1 LPGGVSPT
9 VVNKSDQDVFPASTL
24 LIETRAYA
32 RAGLFGNPSDGFYG
46 KTIAI
51 SVRNFGASVTLYR
64 SPELTIEP
72 QQQDTNTFRSMHH
85 LRDAVATL
93 GYHGGVP
100 LLKAAIKKFAEYCE
114 TEQIRLP
121 NHNFSIRY
129 STSIPRQV
137 GLSGSSAIIVATFR
151 ALMQFYNIEIPQPI
165 LPNLVLATEAEELG
179 ITAGLQDRVIQ
190 CYEGCVYMDFDRETM
205 ERQGYGQYEPLD
217 ARLLPK
223 LYIAYN
229 TDLGKQSGRVH
240 NDVRGRWLKGEP
252 LVIDT
257 MNAIADVARQG
268 REALFRQD
276 TDALNA
282 LVNRNYNLRTQ
293 IYAISDRNQS
303 LIDTA
308 RACGASASFTGSGG
322 SIIGLYRDDAMLN
335 RLYVELKKI
344 NARVI
349 KPYVV

>member
-1 LPGGVSPT
+1 
-9 VVNKSDQDVFPASTL
+9 L

-51 SVRNFGASVTLYR
+51 SVRNFGASVTLYQ
-64 SPELTIEP
+64 SPELNIEAQP
-72 QQQDTNTFRSMHH
+72 QDTNVFRSLHH
-85 LRDAVATL
+85 LRDAVSTL

-114 TEQIRLP
+114 QEQIRLP
-121 NHNFSIRY
+121 NQNFSIRY
-129 STSIPRQV
+129 NTSIPRQV

-151 ALMQFYNIEIPQPI
+151 ALMQFYNVEIPLPI
-165 LPNLVLATEAEELG
+165 LPNLVLATETDELG

-190 CYEGCVYMDFDRETM
+190 CYEGCVYMDFDRETI
-205 ERQGYGQYEPLD
+205 ERQGYGQYEPID
-217 ARLLPK
+217 SQLLPK

-240 NDVRGRWLKGEP
+240 NDVRSRWLKGEP
-252 LVIDT
+252 LVVDT
-257 MNAIADVARQG
+257 MSSIADVAREG
-268 REALFRQD
+268 RDALYRQD
-276 TDALNA
+276 TKLLNE
-282 LVNRNYNLRTQ
+282 LVNRNFDLRAQ
-293 IYAISDRNQS
+293 IYNISDRNRS
-303 LIDTA
+303 LIETA

-335 RLYVELKKI
+335 RLFVELRKI

>member
-1 LPGGVSPT
+1 M
-9 VVNKSDQDVFPASTL
+9 

-32 RAGLFGNPSDGFYG
+32 RAGLLGNPSDGFFG

-51 SVRNFGASVTLYR
+51 SVRNFGASVTLYP
-64 SPELTIEP
+64 SPELHIEP
-72 QQQDTNTFRSMHH
+72 QPQDTNVFRSLHH
-85 LRDAVATL
+85 LRDSVSTL

-114 TEQIRLP
+114 TEGIRLP
-121 NHNFSIRY
+121 NQNFSIRY

-151 ALMQFYNIEIPQPI
+151 ALMQFYGVQIPLPV

-190 CYEGCVYMDFDRETM
+190 CYEGCVYMDFDRETI
-205 ERQGYGQYEPLD
+205 ERQGYGQYEPIEP
-217 ARLLPK
+217 RLLPK

-240 NDVRGRWLKGEP
+240 NDVRARWLNQEP
-252 LVIDT
+252 LVVDT
-257 MNAIADVARQG
+257 MSAIANVAREGHQAIL
-268 REALFRQD
+268 RRD
-276 TDALNA
+276 TDTLNQ
-282 LVNRNYNLRTQ
+282 LVNRNFDLRSQ
-293 IYAISDRNQS
+293 IYTISDRNRS
-303 LIDTA
+303 LIETA

-335 RLYVELKKI
+335 RLFVGLRKV

>member
-1 LPGGVSPT
+1 M
-9 VVNKSDQDVFPASTL
+9 

-32 RAGLFGNPSDGFYG
+32 RAGLLGNPSDGFFG

-51 SVRNFGASVTLYR
+51 SVRNFGASVTLYP
-64 SPELTIEP
+64 SPELHIEP
-72 QQQDTNTFRSMHH
+72 QPQDTNVFRSLHH
-85 LRDAVATL
+85 LRDSVSTL

-100 LLKAAIKKFAEYCE
+100 LLKAAVKKFAEYCE
-114 TEQIRLP
+114 TEHIRLP
-121 NHNFSIRY
+121 NQNFSIRY

-151 ALMQFYNIEIPQPI
+151 ALMQFYGVEIPLPV

-190 CYEGCVYMDFDRETM
+190 CYEGCVYMNFDRVIM
-205 ERQGYGQYEPLD
+205 EGQGYGQYEPIEP
-217 ARLLPK
+217 RLLPK

-240 NDVRGRWLKGEP
+240 NDVKARWLKGEP
-252 LVIDT
+252 LVVET
-257 MNAIADVARQG
+257 MNAIANVAQEG
-268 REALFRQD
+268 HAAIHRQD
-276 TDALNA
+276 TDALNE
-282 LVNRNYNLRTQ
+282 LVNRNFNLRAT
-293 IYAISDRNQS
+293 IYTISDRNRT
-303 LIDTA
+303 LIETA

-322 SIIGLYRDDAMLN
+322 SIIGIYRDDAMLN
-335 RLYVELKKI
+335 RLFVELRKV

>member
-1 LPGGVSPT
+1 M
-9 VVNKSDQDVFPASTL
+9 

-32 RAGLFGNPSDGFYG
+32 RAGMLGNPSDGFFG

-51 SVRNFGASVTLYR
+51 TVRNFGASVTLYP
-64 SPELTIEP
+64 SPELHIEP
-72 QQQDTNTFRSMHH
+72 QPQDTNVFRSLYH
-85 LRDAVATL
+85 LRDSVSTL

-114 TEQIRLP
+114 TEQIRLR
-121 NHNFSIRY
+121 NQNFSIRY
-129 STSIPRQV
+129 NTSIPRQV

-151 ALMQFYNIEIPQPI
+151 ALMQFYGVEIPQPI

-190 CYEGCVYMDFDRETM
+190 CYEGCVYMDFDRTTM
-205 ERQGYGQYEPLD
+205 ERQGYGQYEPID
-217 ARLLPK
+217 PRLLPK

-229 TDLGKQSGRVH
+229 TDLGKQSGQVH
-240 NDVRGRWLKGEP
+240 NDVRARWLKGDVT
-252 LVIDT
+252 VIET
-257 MNAIADVARQG
+257 MNSIADVARQG
-268 REALFRQD
+268 REALLKQD
-276 TDALNA
+276 ISGVNE
-282 LVNRNYNLRTQ
+282 LVNRNFDLRSQ
-293 IYAISDRNQS
+293 IYNISDRNRKM
-303 LIDTA
+303 IETA
-308 RACGASASFTGSGG
+308 RSCGASASFTGSGG

-335 RLYVELKKI
+335 RLFVELKKI

>member
-1 LPGGVSPT
+1 M
-9 VVNKSDQDVFPASTL
+9 

-32 RAGLFGNPSDGFYG
+32 RAGLLGNPSDGFFG

-51 SVRNFGASVTLYR
+51 SVRNFGASVTLYE
-64 SPELTIEP
+64 SPELIIEAQP
-72 QQQDTNTFRSMHH
+72 QDTNVFRSLHH
-85 LRDAVATL
+85 LRDAVSML

-100 LLKAAIKKFAEYCE
+100 LLKAAIKKFGEYCE
-114 TEQIRLP
+114 TQHIRLP
-121 NHNFSIRY
+121 NQNFSIRY

-151 ALMQFYNIEIPQPI
+151 ALMQFYDVEIPLAV
-165 LPNLVLATEAEELG
+165 LPNLVLATESEELG

-190 CYEGCVYMDFDRETM
+190 CYEGCVYMDFNQEIM
-205 ERQGYGQYEPLD
+205 ERQGHGKYESIEPQ
-217 ARLLPK
+217 LLPK

-240 NDVRGRWLKGEP
+240 NDVRSRWLKGEP
-252 LVIDT
+252 LVVET
-257 MNAIADVARQG
+257 MNAIADVAREG
-268 REALFRQD
+268 REALVRQD
-276 TDALNA
+276 IKLLNE
-282 LVNRNYNLRTQ
+282 LVNRNFDLRAQ
-293 IYAISDRNQS
+293 IYTISERNRS
-303 LIDTA
+303 LIEAA

-335 RLYVELKKI
+335 RLFVELKKI

>member
-1 LPGGVSPT
+1 M
-9 VVNKSDQDVFPASTL
+9 

-32 RAGLFGNPSDGFYG
+32 RAGLLGNPSDGFFG

-51 SVRNFGASVTLYR
+51 SVRNFGASVTLYP
-64 SPELTIEP
+64 SPELHIEP
-72 QQQDTNTFRSMHH
+72 QPQDTNVFRSLYH
-85 LRDAVATL
+85 LRDSVSML

-100 LLKAAIKKFAEYCE
+100 LLKAAIKKFSEYCE
-114 TEQIRLP
+114 AEQIRLP
-121 NHNFSIRY
+121 NQNFSIRY

-151 ALMQFYNIEIPQPI
+151 ALMQFYSVEIPLPI

-190 CYEGCVYMDFDRETM
+190 CYEGCVYMDFDRATM
-205 ERQGYGQYEPLD
+205 ERQGHGQYESIEP
-217 ARLLPK
+217 RLLPK

-240 NDVRGRWLKGEP
+240 NDVRARWLKGEP

-257 MNAIADVARQG
+257 MNAIANVARDGHQAILN
-268 REALFRQD
+268 RD
-276 TDALNA
+276 TDALNE
-282 LVNRNYNLRTQ
+282 LINRNFDLRAQ
-293 IYAISDRNQS
+293 IYTISDRNRS
-303 LIDTA
+303 LIETA

-335 RLYVELKKI
+335 RLFVELRKI

>member
-1 LPGGVSPT
+1 M
-9 VVNKSDQDVFPASTL
+9 

-32 RAGLFGNPSDGFYG
+32 RAGLFGNPSDGFFG

-51 SVRNFGASVTLYR
+51 SVRNFGASVTLYP

-72 QQQDTNTFRSMHH
+72 QVQDTNVFRSLHH
-85 LRDAVATL
+85 LRDSVGML

-100 LLKAAIKKFAEYCE
+100 LLKASIKKFAEYCDKE
-114 TEQIRLP
+114 GIRLP
-121 NHNFSIRY
+121 NQNFSIRY

-151 ALMQFYNIEIPQPI
+151 ALMQFYNVEIPQPI
-165 LPNLVLATEAEELG
+165 LPNLILATETDELG
-179 ITAGLQDRVIQ
+179 IAAGLQDRVIQ
-190 CYEGCVYMDFDRETM
+190 CYEGCVYMNFDRPIM
-205 ERQGYGQYEPLD
+205 EQQGHGDYEPLD
-217 ARLLPK
+217 PHLLPK

-240 NDVRGRWLKGEP
+240 NDVRARWLQGEP
-252 LVIDT
+252 LVLDT

-268 REALFRQD
+268 RDALLRRD
-276 TDALNA
+276 NDALND
-282 LVNRNYNLRTQ
+282 LVNQNFDLRSR
-293 IYAISDRNQS
+293 IYAISDRNRS
-303 LIDTA
+303 LIELA

-335 RLYVELKKI
+335 RLFVELRKI

-349 KPYVV
+349 KPYVL

>member
-1 LPGGVSPT
+1 
-9 VVNKSDQDVFPASTL
+9 L

-51 SVRNFGASVTLYR
+51 SVRNFGASVTLYQ
-64 SPELTIEP
+64 SPELNIEAQP
-72 QQQDTNTFRSMHH
+72 QDTNVFRSLHH
-85 LRDAVATL
+85 LRDAVSTL

-114 TEQIRLP
+114 QEQIRLP
-121 NHNFSIRY
+121 NQNFSIRY
-129 STSIPRQV
+129 NTSIPRQV

-151 ALMQFYNIEIPQPI
+151 ALMQFYNVEIPLPV
-165 LPNLVLATEAEELG
+165 LPNLVLATETDELG

-190 CYEGCVYMDFDRETM
+190 CYEGCVYMDFDRATIEQ
-205 ERQGYGQYEPLD
+205 QGYGQYEPID
-217 ARLLPK
+217 SQLLPK

-240 NDVRGRWLKGEP
+240 NDVRSRWLKGEP
-252 LVIDT
+252 LVVDT
-257 MNAIADVARQG
+257 MASIADVAREG
-268 REALFRQD
+268 RDALYRQD
-276 TDALNA
+276 TKLLNE
-282 LVNRNYNLRTQ
+282 LVNRNFDLRAQ
-293 IYAISDRNQS
+293 IYTISDRNRS
-303 LIDTA
+303 LIETA
-308 RACGASASFTGSGG
+308 RVCGASASFTGSGG

-335 RLYVELKKI
+335 RLFVELRKI

>member
-1 LPGGVSPT
+1 ML
-9 VVNKSDQDVFPASTL
+9 
-24 LIETRAYA
+24 
-32 RAGLFGNPSDGFYG
+32 GNPSDGFFG
-46 KTIAI
+46 KTIAVT
-51 SVRNFGASVTLYR
+51 VRNFGASVTLYQ
-64 SPELTIEP
+64 SPELHIEP
-72 QQQDTNTFRSMHH
+72 QVQDTNVFKSLHH
-85 LRDAVATL
+85 LRDSVSML

-114 TEQIRLP
+114 NQRIKLP
-121 NHNFSIRY
+121 NQNFSIRY

-151 ALMQFYNIEIPQPI
+151 ALMQFYDVEIPQPI

-190 CYEGCVYMDFDRETM
+190 CYEGCVYMDFDRTTM
-205 ERQGYGQYEPLD
+205 ERQGYGDYEPLD
-217 ARLLPK
+217 PRLLPR

-240 NDVRGRWLKGEP
+240 NDVRARWLKGEP
-252 LVIDT
+252 TVVET
-257 MNAIADVARQG
+257 MSSIADLARQG
-268 REALFRQD
+268 REAMLQQD
-276 TDALNA
+276 NSTLNE
-282 LVNRNYNLRTQ
+282 LINRNFDLRSQ
-293 IYAISDRNQS
+293 IYNISDLNRRM
-303 LIDTA
+303 IEMA
-308 RACGASASFTGSGG
+308 RSCGASASFTGSGG

>member
-1 LPGGVSPT
+1 M
-9 VVNKSDQDVFPASTL
+9 

-32 RAGLFGNPSDGFYG
+32 RAGLLGNPSDGFFG

-51 SVRNFGASVTLYR
+51 TVRNFGASVTLYP
-64 SPELTIEP
+64 SPELNIEA
-72 QQQDTNTFRSMHH
+72 QVQDTNVFRSLHH
-85 LRDAVATL
+85 LRDAVSTL

-121 NHNFSIRY
+121 NQNFSIRY
-129 STSIPRQV
+129 NTSIPRQV

-151 ALMQFYNIEIPQPI
+151 ALMQFYNVEIPMPV

-190 CYEGCVYMDFDRETM
+190 CYEGCVYMDFDRDTM
-205 ERQGYGQYEPLD
+205 ERQGYGTYQPVD
-217 ARLLPK
+217 PRLLPK

-229 TDLGKQSGRVH
+229 TDLGKQSGRIH
-240 NDVRGRWLKGEP
+240 NDVRSRWLKGEP
-252 LVIDT
+252 LVVDT
-257 MNAIADVARQG
+257 MNAIADVAREGHTVLLQ
-268 REALFRQD
+268 QD
-276 TDALNA
+276 TAALNE
-282 LVNRNYNLRTQ
+282 LVNRNFDLRAK
-293 IYAISDRNQS
+293 IYTISDRNRS
-303 LIDTA
+303 LIETA
-308 RACGASASFTGSGG
+308 RGCGASASFTGSGG

-335 RLYVELKKI
+335 RLFVELRKV

-349 KPYVV
+349 KPYVI

>member
-1 LPGGVSPT
+1 M
-9 VVNKSDQDVFPASTL
+9 

-32 RAGLFGNPSDGFYG
+32 RAGLLGNPSDGFFG
-46 KTIAI
+46 KTIAV

-64 SPELTIEP
+64 SPELHIEAQP
-72 QQQDTNTFRSMHH
+72 QDTNVFKSLHH

-100 LLKAAIKKFAEYCE
+100 LLKAAVKKFAEYCE
-114 TEQIRLP
+114 AEQIRLP
-121 NHNFSIRY
+121 NQNFSIRY
-129 STSIPRQV
+129 NTSIPRQV
-137 GLSGSSAIIVATFR
+137 GLSGSSALIVATFR
-151 ALMQFYNIEIPQPI
+151 ALTQFYGIEIPQPI
-165 LPNLVLATEAEELG
+165 LPNLVLATETEELG

-190 CYEGCVYMDFDRETM
+190 CYEGCVYMNFDRTTM

-217 ARLLPK
+217 PRLLPK

-229 TDLGKQSGRVH
+229 TELGKQSGRVH
-240 NDVRGRWLKGEP
+240 NDVKGRWLKGEE
-252 LVIDT
+252 LVVNT

-268 REALFRQD
+268 REALLTQN
-276 TDALNA
+276 TDVLHELINH
-282 LVNRNYNLRTQ
+282 NFDLRRQ
-293 IYAISDRNQS
+293 IYTISERNQS

-335 RLYVELKKI
+335 RLFVELRKI

>member
-1 LPGGVSPT
+1 ML
-9 VVNKSDQDVFPASTL
+9 
-24 LIETRAYA
+24 
-32 RAGLFGNPSDGFYG
+32 GNPSDGFFG

-51 SVRNFGASVTLYR
+51 TVRNFGASVTLYP
-64 SPELTIEP
+64 SPELHIEP
-72 QQQDTNTFRSMHH
+72 QVQDTNVFKSLHH
-85 LRDAVATL
+85 LRDSVSML

-114 TEQIRLP
+114 SQQIRLP
-121 NHNFSIRY
+121 NQNFSIRY
-129 STSIPRQV
+129 NTSIPRQV

-151 ALMQFYNIEIPQPI
+151 ALMQFYDIEIPQPI
-165 LPNLVLATEAEELG
+165 LPNLVLATESEELG

-190 CYEGCVYMDFDRETM
+190 CYEGCVYMNFDQTIM
-205 ERQGYGQYEPLD
+205 EGQGYGQYEPLD
-217 ARLLPK
+217 PRLLPK

-240 NDVRGRWLKGEP
+240 NDVRARWLKGEP
-252 LVIDT
+252 IVVET
-257 MNAIADVARQG
+257 MSAIADVARQG
-268 REALFRQD
+268 REAMLQQNSSV
-276 TDALNA
+276 LHE
-282 LVNRNYNLRTQ
+282 LINRNFDLRAQ
-293 IYAISDRNQS
+293 IYNISDLNRRM
-303 LIDTA
+303 IETA

>member
-1 LPGGVSPT
+1 M
-9 VVNKSDQDVFPASTL
+9 

-32 RAGLFGNPSDGFYG
+32 RAGLLGNPSDGFFG

-51 SVRNFGASVTLYR
+51 SVRNFGASVTLYQ
-64 SPELTIEP
+64 SPELHIEP
-72 QQQDTNTFRSMHH
+72 QPQDTNVFRSLHH
-85 LRDAVATL
+85 LRDSVSTL

-114 TEQIRLP
+114 AEQIRLP
-121 NHNFSIRY
+121 NKNFSIRY
-129 STSIPRQV
+129 NTSIPRQV

-151 ALMQFYNIEIPQPI
+151 ALMQFYNVEIPQPI

-190 CYEGCVYMDFDRETM
+190 CYEGCVYMNFDQSIM
-205 ERQGYGQYEPLD
+205 ERQGHGQYEPIEP
-217 ARLLPK
+217 RLLPK

-240 NDVRGRWLKGEP
+240 NDVKGRWLKGEP
-252 LVIDT
+252 LVVET
-257 MNAIADVARQG
+257 MSAIANVAREG
-268 REALFRQD
+268 HDAILRQD
-276 TDALNA
+276 TEALHE
-282 LVNRNYNLRTQ
+282 LVNRNFNLRAT
-293 IYAISDRNQS
+293 IYNISDRNRS
-303 LIDTA
+303 LIETA

-335 RLYVELKKI
+335 RLFVELKKI

>member
-1 LPGGVSPT
+1 M
-9 VVNKSDQDVFPASTL
+9 

-32 RAGLFGNPSDGFYG
+32 RAGLLGNPSDGFFG

-51 SVRNFGASVTLYR
+51 SVRNFGASVTLYP
-64 SPELTIEP
+64 SPELHIEP
-72 QQQDTNTFRSMHH
+72 QPQDTNVFRSLHH
-85 LRDAVATL
+85 LRDSVSML

-114 TEQIRLP
+114 KENIRLP
-121 NHNFSIRY
+121 NQNFSIRY
-129 STSIPRQV
+129 NTSIPRQV

-151 ALMQFYNIEIPQPI
+151 ALMQFYNVEIPLPI

-190 CYEGCVYMDFDRETM
+190 CYEGCVYMDFDRATL
-205 ERQGYGQYEPLD
+205 ERQGHGNYEPLD

-229 TDLGKQSGRVH
+229 TDLGKQSGQVH
-240 NDVRGRWLKGEP
+240 NDVKSRWLKGEP
-252 LVIDT
+252 VVVET
-257 MNAIADVARQG
+257 MSAIADVARQG
-268 REALFRQD
+268 REAMLQRD
-276 TDALNA
+276 IEALNA
-282 LVNRNYNLRTQ
+282 LVNRNFDLRAQ
-293 IYAISDRNQS
+293 IYNISDRNRS
-303 LIDTA
+303 LIETA
-308 RACGASASFTGSGG
+308 RSCGASASFTGSGG

-335 RLYVELKKI
+335 RLFVSLKKI

>member
-1 LPGGVSPT
+1 M
-9 VVNKSDQDVFPASTL
+9 

-32 RAGLFGNPSDGFYG
+32 RAGLLGNPSDGFFG

-51 SVRNFGASVTLYR
+51 TVRNFGASVTLYP
-64 SPELTIEP
+64 SPELTIEAQP
-72 QQQDTNTFRSMHH
+72 QDTNVFRSLHH
-85 LRDAVATL
+85 LRDAVSTL

-114 TEQIRLP
+114 SEQIRLP
-121 NHNFSIRY
+121 NQNFSIRY

-151 ALMQFYNIEIPQPI
+151 ALMQFYNVEIPLPI
-165 LPNLVLATEAEELG
+165 LPNLVLATEADELG

-205 ERQGYGQYEPLD
+205 ERQGHGQYEPID
-217 ARLLPK
+217 PHQLPK

-240 NDVRGRWLKGEP
+240 NDVRSRWLKGEP
-252 LVIDT
+252 LVVET
-257 MNAIADVARQG
+257 MSSIADVARQG
-268 REALFRQD
+268 RESLLGQD
-276 TDALNA
+276 IKSLNE
-282 LVNRNYNLRTQ
+282 LVNRNFDLRAQ
-293 IYAISDRNQS
+293 IYTISDSNRS
-303 LIDTA
+303 LIETA

-335 RLYVELKKI
+335 RLFIELRKV